1 MSILTPLL
9 VNVGRISPLCELKL
23 MLPYGM
29 TIMTSELLSRVT
41 QEWCP
46 AFNGQSVSMDGDAV
60 LLGIKKI
67 HLNASA
73 NEAKPKKAWTL

>member
-1 MSILTPLL
+1 
-9 VNVGRISPLCELKL
+9 
-23 MLPYGM
+23 
-29 TIMTSELLSRVT
+29 MTSELLSRVA
-41 QEWCP
+41 QEWCL
-46 AFNGQSVSMDGDAV
+46 AFNRQSVNMDGDAI